1 VASFEPGSLMI
12 DMKML
17 KVYLKTMI
25 EMSTRCQRPTSV
37 TFAQRRGLRLG
48 SITQSYPAPTVVLSP
63 VWFITRN
70 LGFWVKHFL
79 INIIKWELSVA
90 VRKKKK
96 KQTPYSK
103 NRLQEKQLNK
113 KDKRA
118 D

>member
-1 VASFEPGSLMI
+1 MI

-48 SITQSYPAPTVVLSP
+48 SITQSYPAPAVVLSP

-96 KQTPYSK
+96 KT
-103 NRLQEKQLNK
+103 NTLQQKSFTRKTIKQ
-113 KDKRA
+113 KRQKR
-118 D
+118 